1 LYRDHFLN
9 CTEINVSID
18 PIFVS
23 VHYGCISPIERSND
37 WRLEMSAT
45 LSTIVRPAR
54 TISPGTCLRIFN
66 ACWEGI
72 ARYFFRRA
80 AIASRGELDDRALK
94 DIGLTRSQIEAA
106 VHGLTTAPSRA
117 RT

>member
-1 LYRDHFLN
+1 
-9 CTEINVSID
+9 
-18 PIFVS
+18 
-23 VHYGCISPIERSND
+23 
-37 WRLEMSAT
+37 MSAT

-54 TISPGTCLRIFN
+54 TISPGTCLRFFN

-72 ARYFFRRA
+72 SRYFFRRA
-80 AIASRGELDDRALK
+80 AIASLGELDDRALK

-106 VHGLTTAPSRA
+106 VHGLTTAPNRA